1 MNSDVLQTVYTE
13 LYTQAD
19 IVGSIVL

>member
-1 MNSDVLQTVYTE
+1 MNSDVLQTE

-19 IVGSIVL
+19 IVSSIVL